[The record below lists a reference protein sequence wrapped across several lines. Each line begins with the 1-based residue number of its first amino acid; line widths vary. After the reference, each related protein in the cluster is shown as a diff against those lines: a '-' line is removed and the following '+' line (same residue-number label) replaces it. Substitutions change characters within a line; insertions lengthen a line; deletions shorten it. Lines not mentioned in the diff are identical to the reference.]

1 MIICRSE
8 LYLWKVQ
15 GGVGESAVSQ
25 AFSQAIRRLAMRS
38 EEDRGLKK
46 ELLEIEKE
54 MKKLSTV

>member
-1 MIICRSE
+1 
-8 LYLWKVQ
+8 VQ

-25 AFSQAIRRLAMRS
+25 IFSQAIRRLAMRS